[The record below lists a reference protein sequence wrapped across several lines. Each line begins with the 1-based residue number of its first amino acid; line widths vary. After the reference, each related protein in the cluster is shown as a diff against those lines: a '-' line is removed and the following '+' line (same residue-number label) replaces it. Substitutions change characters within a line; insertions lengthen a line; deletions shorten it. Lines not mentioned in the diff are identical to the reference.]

1 MSTKPYRTQYLL
13 AAAADHEILTQGVAS
28 FRNLFV
34 GEYGTNAAQE
44 FAALHHLLGQ
54 KLTEHFAYEE
64 EQVFPS
70 LLADRP
76 TDSVA
81 KTISELRRE
90 HITLSQV
97 ASNLNERLTHRTLT
111 TCTGELWMALLH
123 FFELLVAHIAKEAK
137 LFRRETVAP

>member
-1 MSTKPYRTQYLL
+1 MNLQLPERLLVSALEKILEFMSANPYRTQYLL

-34 GEYGTNAAQE
+34 GEHGADASQE

-54 KLTEHFAYEE
+54 KLTEHFTYEE

-76 TDSVA
+76 TDAVA
-81 KTISELRRE
+81 KTIAQLR
-90 HITLSQV
+90 Q
-97 ASNLNERLTHRTLT
+97 
-111 TCTGELWMALLH
+111 
-123 FFELLVAHIAKEAK
+123 
-137 LFRRETVAP
+137 